1 MPKNKKNFL
10 VVIILACAVA
20 IAFTVAAGNSIVKE
34 KEMKVGKNITVEDI
48 TKFYY
53 TEASSTNP
61 PNYQRYRFYVDNGKY
76 MFYREK
82 REGNSFP
89 LTEKDISLTDTKEL
103 SEQEWS
109 AFCNCII
116 GGKVSK
122 RTENTESGNSGP
134 WTYLYWKGDRSKY
147 QEYEFESPEK
157 AAEFEEM
164 CKELS
169 E

>member
-1 MPKNKKNFL
+1 MQNKTRTVLIVLSAVL
-10 VVIILACAVA
+10 VLLAAA
-20 IAFTVAAGNSIVKE
+20 IGFNLLRSG
-34 KEMKVGKNITVEDI
+34 EMTVGKKISVEDI
-48 TKFYY
+48 TEFYY

-61 PNYQRYRFYVDNGKY
+61 PYYQRYRFYVDNGKY
-76 MFYREK
+76 VFYREK

-89 LTEKDISLTDTKEL
+89 LTEKDISSTDTKEL

>member
-1 MPKNKKNFL
+1 MQNKTRTVLIVLSAVL
-10 VVIILACAVA
+10 VLLAAAVG
-20 IAFTVAAGNSIVKE
+20 FNLLRSG
-34 KEMKVGKNITVEDI
+34 EMTVGKKISVEDI
-48 TKFYY
+48 TEFYY

-89 LTEKDISLTDTKEL
+89 LTEKDISSTDTKEL

-109 AFCNCII
+109 AFCNCIT
-116 GGKVSK
+116 GGKVSR

-157 AAEFEEM
+157 AAEFEEL

>member
-1 MPKNKKNFL
+1 MQNKTRTVLIVLSAVL
-10 VVIILACAVA
+10 VLLAAAVG
-20 IAFTVAAGNSIVKE
+20 FNLLRSG
-34 KEMKVGKNITVEDI
+34 EMTVGKKISVEDI
-48 TKFYY
+48 TEFYY

-89 LTEKDISLTDTKEL
+89 LTEKDISSTDTKEL
-103 SEQEWS
+103 TEQEWS

>member
-1 MPKNKKNFL
+1 MQNKTRTVLIVLSAVL
-10 VVIILACAVA
+10 VLLAAA
-20 IAFTVAAGNSIVKE
+20 IGFNLLRSG
-34 KEMKVGKNITVEDI
+34 EMTVGKKISVEDI
-48 TKFYY
+48 TEFYY

-89 LTEKDISLTDTKEL
+89 LTEKDISSTDTKEL

>member
-1 MPKNKKNFL
+1 MQNKTRTVLIVLSAVL
-10 VVIILACAVA
+10 VLLAAA
-20 IAFTVAAGNSIVKE
+20 IGFNLLRSG
-34 KEMKVGKNITVEDI
+34 EMTVGKKISVEDI
-48 TKFYY
+48 TEFYY

-89 LTEKDISLTDTKEL
+89 LTEKDISSTDTKEL
-103 SEQEWS
+103 TKQEWS
-109 AFCNCII
+109 AFCNYII

-157 AAEFEEM
+157 AAAFEEM